1 MKAFK
6 TQISLHRYFELGGT
20 LQPNQALI
28 CIDHYPCIFLSK
40 RMKIYR
46 DRDGLNQGKVMHYKV
61 EMQNDL
67 YPKGK
72 VMDCFDTELSVLLLV
87 KDAEPFIVKD

>member
-1 MKAFK
+1 
-6 TQISLHRYFELGGT
+6 
-20 LQPNQALI
+20 
-28 CIDHYPCIFLSK
+28 
-40 RMKIYR
+40 MKIYR
-46 DRDGLNQGKVMHYKV
+46 DRDGKKHGKVMFYKV

-87 KDAEPFIVKD
+87 KEAEPFIVKN